1 MKEAKST
8 INAYMLNNIE
18 NDIEYVLENVACLG
32 KADSSIDTVI
42 SAIEMLAS
50 PDSEYAQN

>member
-42 SAIEMLAS
+42 SAIEMLATH
-50 PDSEYAQN
+50 N